1 MDVKEL
7 LKEIKKRL
15 QEAHGRRLKG
25 VVLYGSAARGDAGPD
40 SDIDVL
46 VLLEDPI
53 DFGRDLETNIDALYP
68 LSVRLE
74 KRISA
79 KPVSIQ
85 EYRTE
90 NCPLFEHA
98 KRDGIAA

>member
-7 LKEIKKRL
+7 LKEIKARL

-25 VVLYGSAARGDAGPD
+25 VVLYGSTARGDAGPD

-53 DFGRDLETNIDALYP
+53 DFGRDLEANIDALYP

-79 KPVSIQ
+79 KPVSVR